1 MSFFTAYFVLYF
13 HSGFDLGNPS
23 ALNIADFMNDFNHFL
38 DIQFLC
44 FFQRKFF
51 CRAPC
56 GVCNVP
62 GGVDVYDDGLLLTAL
77 ADAVLEIPTVFG
89 VVAVQS
95 EVESQIAAS
104 RFCIFREKFAERNAH
119 GLGRLVVGRH
129 GKLPVV
135 DGDAVEIEAVRRNK
149 GKLLCAGVESKTERQ
164 DGLFLCFSLRVM
176 RNSEDDT
183 AHHCNPNQ
191 KGHKHT
197 EMFFCYVHIFNSP
210 SIHKR
215 IVSKANTAAMATR
228 FRFMGKPLL
237 RCTSIRSFDLR
248 IFHRPYSRFYE

>member
-23 ALNIADFMNDFNHFL
+23 ALSIADFMNDFNHFL
-38 DIQFLC
+38 DIQFLTFFNNYLLC

-51 CRAPC
+51 CHAPC

-95 EVESQIAAS
+95 EVESKIAAS
-104 RFCIFREKFAERNAH
+104 RFCIFREKFAERKAH
-119 GLGRLVVGRH
+119 RPGRLVVGRH

-135 DGDAVEIEAVRRNK
+135 DSDTVEIEAVRRNK
-149 GKLLCAGVESKTERQ
+149 GKLLCAGVELETER
-164 DGLFLCFSLRVM
+164 
-176 RNSEDDT
+176 
-183 AHHCNPNQ
+183 
-191 KGHKHT
+191 
-197 EMFFCYVHIFNSP
+197 
-210 SIHKR
+210 
-215 IVSKANTAAMATR
+215 
-228 FRFMGKPLL
+228 
-237 RCTSIRSFDLR
+237 
-248 IFHRPYSRFYE
+248 